1 MKYTFS
7 FFILSPK
14 KETLLLHKKL
24 VKQKHAAKQKMKF
37 MRPPIRI
44 PGDH

>member
-14 KETLLLHKKL
+14 KRPSCCIKACEAKTCGETK
-24 VKQKHAAKQKMKF
+24 KMKF

-44 PGDH
+44 PGDR